1 MCPDLFFFG
10 ALAPSGAPKYL
21 TKIQISF
28 FFIDE
33 GNYSRRHLRNHPPF
47 AFSCTDG
54 PPEEELWSPYWA
66 ELVGRKGFR
75 RVMEVM
81 SEWQSYWKVSEPQR
95 GEFSPCHQPHCNCGW
110 EKGLSRHISLIYK
123 RPKYIILNSLNEEF
137 QINCNHWRKGLLR
150 SLAPL
155 YQGRRLHTSQGA
167 FLVWDVHPLGMNAR
181 NLGVCISS
189 AMTGCLWSFWSLF
202 VKYLICQMMV
212 NYVKGRGI
220 AFFWFSP

>member
-28 FFIDE
+28 FFFINE

-54 PPEEELWSPYWA
+54 PPEEERWSPYWA

-123 RPKYIILNSLNEEF
+123 RPNTSSSIPWMKSFKLIAIIEEKVF
-137 QINCNHWRKGLLR
+137 CAVWHLSTKAGDCTPPRVLFWYGMCT
-150 SLAPL
+150 PL
-155 YQGRRLHTSQGA
+155 EWMQG
-167 FLVWDVHPLGMNAR
+167 
-181 NLGVCISS
+181 I
-189 AMTGCLWSFWSLF
+189 
-202 VKYLICQMMV
+202 
-212 NYVKGRGI
+212 
-220 AFFWFSP
+220 